1 MTMLFSQVA
10 ADTYKSSIAA
20 INAAPKKDVRAKSV
34 GSKNAGNIAYATLEG
49 LKSLMTVEKVA
60 KLRGKSPEEILG

>member
-20 INAAPKKDVRAKSV
+20 INAAPKKDVRA
-34 GSKNAGNIAYATLEG
+34 NRI
-49 LKSLMTVEKVA
+49 
-60 KLRGKSPEEILG
+60 I